1 MRNLFAVAA
10 ALCLFVTPSHAATL
24 SGSLNLGGATA
35 NPDHFSVSGNGV
47 QSCPMAQL
55 QIKVKNLVG
64 PLNFSAEVR
73 HAFCD
78 SDKAEMFKK
87 SRYCLGVEL
96 PVAMGAFVFCNY
108 ERYYRQNDDWA
119 WTGVSLRF

>member
-1 MRNLFAVAA
+1 MRNLLAVAA
-10 ALCLFVTPSHAATL
+10 ICLLAVPSSAATL

-35 NPDHFSVSGNGV
+35 TPDRFSVSGNSV
-47 QSCPMAQL
+47 QSAPMAQL
-55 QIKVKNLVG
+55 QIKVNNLVG

-78 SDKAEMFKK
+78 SDKRELYNK
-87 SRYCLGVEL
+87 SRYCLGVEM
-96 PVAMGAFVFCNY
+96 PVAMGVFAFCNY

-119 WTGVSLRF
+119 WAGVSLRF